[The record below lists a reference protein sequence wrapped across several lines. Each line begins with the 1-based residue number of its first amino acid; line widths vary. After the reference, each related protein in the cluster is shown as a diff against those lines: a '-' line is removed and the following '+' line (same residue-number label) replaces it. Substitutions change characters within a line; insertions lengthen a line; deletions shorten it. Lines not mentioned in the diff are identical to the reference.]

1 MFYMLRGRIPQNK
14 TAKVTSISDLNINYF
29 LWSLLA
35 AEFELYEEPFDVTFP
50 RPSTVR
56 RVDIG
61 QFWWRFSTD

>member
-1 MFYMLRGRIPQNK
+1 MRKNSTQNK
-14 TAKVTSISDLNINYF
+14 SAKETSISDLNINYF

-35 AEFELYEEPFDVTFP
+35 AEFELYDEKPFDVTFP

-61 QFWWRFSTD
+61 QFWWRFSAD